1 MKANIKHSYPGIYC
15 IKNLVN
21 DKKYIGKAKNIHKR
35 IKQHI
40 TSLNT
45 KSKDENPH
53 LINAWHLYKRE
64 NFSYFVVE
72 QLEFIPKLIA
82 ERELYW
88 QDFYKCHDSNFGY
101 NLRRDSS
108 TGMICSE
115 ETKEKLR
122 QANKQRIINF
132 PNLAK
137 EIGEKTSLFWKN
149 NEDIKEQMSVKVS
162 NKLTNFKILKLDY
175 DMNILQCWDTQKQL
189 KIENPE
195 LYLPAILQVCN
206 GNKNSYLGFLW
217 RYLDNETNQIV
228 YQMHPEDRKLRF
240 RTTNTTKVVV
250 KSKFDDSIIGKFD
263 SLSIACEK
271 LSLTYAVEWLRI
283 KKSKTKKINTKCTY
297 YIEYVSNN

>member
-1 MKANIKHSYPGIYC
+1 MKANIEHDYPGIYC
-15 IKNLVN
+15 IENLVN
-21 DKKYIGKAKNIHKR
+21 GKKYIGKAKNIHKR

-40 TSLNT
+40 TKLNN

-53 LINAWHLYKRE
+53 LINAWHFYKRE
-64 NFSYFVVE
+64 NFSYFVLE
-72 QLEFIPKLIA
+72 QLEFIPKIIA

-88 QDFYKCHDSNFGY
+88 QDFYNCHNSNFGY

-108 TGMICSE
+108 TGMICSQ
-115 ETKEKLR
+115 ETIEKLK
-122 QANKQRIINF
+122 QASKQRVIKF

-137 EIGEKTSLFWKN
+137 EVGEKTSLFWKN
-149 NEDIKEQMSVKVS
+149 NLDVKDQMSTKVS

-189 KIENPE
+189 KIKNPE

-217 RYLDNETNQIV
+217 RYLDNKTNQIV
-228 YQMHPEDRKLRF
+228 YQVHPKDRKLRF
-240 RTTNTTKVVV
+240 RTRNNNKVVV
-250 KSKFDDSIIGKFD
+250 KSKIDDSIIGKFD
-263 SLSIACEK
+263 SLSLACEE
-271 LSLTYAVEWLRI
+271 LSLAYAVEWLRME
-283 KKSKTKKINTKCTY
+283 KQKTKKINTKCTY